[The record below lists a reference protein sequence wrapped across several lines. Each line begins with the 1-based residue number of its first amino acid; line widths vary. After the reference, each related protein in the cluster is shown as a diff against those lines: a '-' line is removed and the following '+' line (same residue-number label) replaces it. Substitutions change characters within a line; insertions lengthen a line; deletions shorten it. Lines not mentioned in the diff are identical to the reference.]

1 MTRVVLTEDSIVATS
16 IRLIE
21 QAGSDRF
28 TLRRL
33 GEALGADP
41 TAIYRHFKDKDELLR
56 AVGDRIIAAITV
68 GLPDNG
74 ADWRTI
80 VTEVCVRLRA
90 AHVAQPHLAALVR
103 SAPPMHDNEFALTEV
118 LLGQLQRAGLD
129 APGVALAY
137 HALIELTVGS
147 AALDAATAALAPE
160 HRSERYASWRRAYAS
175 LDERSHPASI
185 AIAPFLYVGS
195 AEERFRYALDRLL
208 DGIAM
213 RMPDVV
219 VTGTDP

>member
-1 MTRVVLTEDSIVATS
+1 MTRVVLTEDSIVETS

-21 QAGSDRF
+21 ESGSDRF

-56 AVGDRIIAAITV
+56 AVGDRFIAAITV
-68 GLPDNG
+68 GLPGKG
-74 ADWRTI
+74 ADWRSI

-103 SAPPMHDNEFALTEV
+103 SAPPMHENEFALTEL
-118 LLGQLQRAGLD
+118 LLGQLQLAGLD
-129 APGVALAY
+129 AAGVALAY

-175 LDERSHPASI
+175 LDEGSHPASI
-185 AIAPFLYVGS
+185 AIAPFLYVRS